1 MLIIHRKPGEGFWI
15 NDDTEVVVIGWQ
27 GNAIKLG
34 ICAPRTVVVLR
45 SELKLV
51 EQQNRAATRDCSE
64 ASIDNLAARLRIPPH
79 SGMT

>member
-15 NDDTEVVVIGWQ
+15 NDDTEVVVVGWQ

-34 ICAPRTVVVLR
+34 IRAPRTVVVLR

-51 EQQNRAATRDCSE
+51 EQQNRAATQQGSDVSL
-64 ASIDNLAARLRIPPH
+64 DDLAARFRN
-79 SGMT
+79 T